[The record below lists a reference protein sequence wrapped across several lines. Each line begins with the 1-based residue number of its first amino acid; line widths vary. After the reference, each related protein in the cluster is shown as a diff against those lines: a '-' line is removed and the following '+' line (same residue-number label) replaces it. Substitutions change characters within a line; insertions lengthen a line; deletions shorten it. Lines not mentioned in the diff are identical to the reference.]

1 MVLSISI
8 GGVTVKGTQVR
19 SLFALRSAAFTVAAE
34 DGNIVFHVTGYGHG
48 VGMSQYGANTMAQQG
63 KTYLDVYKR
72 QRKKKNAHWVFY
84 TITTMT
90 PSWLQNYPPAK
101 TFVMPATRF
110 RLPT

>member
-63 KTYLDVYKR
+63 KTYLEILGGIIPASLSPHTP
-72 QRKKKNAHWVFY
+72 RKPWQA
-84 TITTMT
+84 TTNM
-90 PSWLQNYPPAK
+90 LK
-101 TFVMPATRF
+101 
-110 RLPT
+110 